1 MSGSGDIPSI
11 PADSTARD
19 GEPISEAEA
28 LRRLRLAD
36 DPSAQY
42 YAAWWLGRNRSVH
55 PDAVPLLQRALGQR
69 RPRDPG
75 AGVEENAVAR
85 NAARALGKLGAMAE
99 PAIPDLLAS
108 LEDDDHGL
116 REAAARALG
125 ELRALEAVA
134 PLLRRLASGPAV
146 AGGHADVA
154 ERLQEPCE
162 ALLEA
167 LGDIGVADTA
177 VVAVIQ
183 PFVDHE
189 RPLIR
194 SAACRALLQLTGEP
208 RWGQLLVEL
217 LQHQQLQVRR
227 AALMDLG
234 AAGWR
239 PALGPIAATLAEN
252 SLKLI
257 ALRGLV
263 ENASAA
269 ALVGLGPTA
278 ARPTGG
284 QLVLVETVA
293 GAETVA
299 PVSALARLSALAT
312 EETVAVLEAMDALL

>member
-1 MSGSGDIPSI
+1 MAAGTADQPIPGNGD
-11 PADSTARD
+11 
-19 GEPISEAEA
+19 PISEEEA
-28 LRRLRLAD
+28 LRRLRLSD

-42 YAAWWLGRNRSVH
+42 YAAWWLGRNRSTH
-55 PDAVPLLQRALGQR
+55 PDTVPLLQEALRQR

-85 NAARALGKLGAMAE
+85 NAARALGKLGDPARA
-99 PAIPDLLAS
+99 AIPDLLAT

-125 ELRALEAVA
+125 ELRAMEAVE
-134 PLLRRLASGPAV
+134 PLRRRLAPGPAV
-146 AGGHADVA
+146 AGAQQPGTP
-154 ERLQEPCE
+154 RLQEPCE

-167 LGDIGVADTA
+167 LGEIGVADPP
-177 VVAVIQ
+177 VLAVIE
-183 PFVDHE
+183 PFVVHE

-194 SAACRALLQLTGEP
+194 SAACRALLQLTGES
-208 RWGQLLVEL
+208 RWGDQLVAL

-239 PALGPIAATLAEN
+239 QALEPITATLAEN

-263 ENASAA
+263 EQPAA
-269 ALVGLGPTA
+269 APGQPDA
-278 ARPTGG
+278 A
-284 QLVLVETVA
+284 
-293 GAETVA
+293 
-299 PVSALARLSALAT
+299 
-312 EETVAVLEAMDALL
+312 TVAVLDVMDALL

>member
-1 MSGSGDIPSI
+1 MAAGATDPSVMAAAGDQ
-11 PADSTARD
+11 AMAGD
-19 GEPISEAEA
+19 PISEQEA
-28 LRRLRLAD
+28 LRRLRLSD

-42 YAAWWLGRNRSVH
+42 YAAWWLGRNRSTH
-55 PDAVPLLQRALGQR
+55 PDTVPLLQAALGQR

-85 NAARALGKLGAMAE
+85 NAARALGKLGAAAQV
-99 PAIPDLLAS
+99 AIPDLLAT
-108 LEDDDHGL
+108 LDDADHGL

-125 ELRALEAVA
+125 DLRAAAAVA
-134 PLLRRLASGPAV
+134 PLTARLASGPAV
-146 AGGHADVA
+146 AGAQEPGTP
-154 ERLQEPCE
+154 RLQEPCE

-167 LGDIGVADTA
+167 LGQIGVADAA
-177 VVAVIQ
+177 VLQVVR

-194 SAACRALLQLTGEP
+194 SAACRALLQLTAEPHWGEH
-208 RWGQLLVEL
+208 LVAL

-239 PALGPIAATLAEN
+239 PALEPIAATLAEN

-263 ENASAA
+263 EQPGASH
-269 ALVGLGPTA
+269 
-278 ARPTGG
+278 
-284 QLVLVETVA
+284 
-293 GAETVA
+293 
-299 PVSALARLSALAT
+299 T
-312 EETVAVLEAMDALL
+312 EDGTVAVLDAMDALL

>member
-1 MSGSGDIPSI
+1 MAASNPRQNSSLQTMSGSGSGSGSGSDGDG
-11 PADSTARD
+11 ANG
-19 GEPISEAEA
+19 GEPITEEEA
-28 LRRLRLAD
+28 LRRLRLTQ

-42 YAAWWLGRNRSVH
+42 YAAWWLGRNRSRH
-55 PDAVPLLQRALGQR
+55 PEAVPLLQEALRQR

-85 NAARALGKLGAMAE
+85 NAARALGKLGSPAAA
-99 PAIPDLLAS
+99 AIPDLLAT

-125 ELRALEAVA
+125 DLRASAAVD
-134 PLLRRLASGPAV
+134 PFCRRLASGPAV
-146 AGGHADVA
+146 AGALQPGTP
-154 ERLQEPCE
+154 RLQEPCE

-167 LGDIGVADTA
+167 LGEIGVGGAA
-177 VVAVIQ
+177 VLAVIQ
-183 PFVDHE
+183 PVVEHE

-194 SAACRALLQLTGEP
+194 SAACRALLQLTGEA
-208 RWGQLLVEL
+208 RWGQQLVVL

-239 PALGPIAATLAEN
+239 PALQPIAATLAEN

-263 ENASAA
+263 ENASA
-269 ALVGLGPTA
+269 P
-278 ARPTGG
+278 
-284 QLVLVETVA
+284 A
-293 GAETVA
+293 GA
-299 PVSALARLSALAT
+299 LSAST
-312 EETVAVLEAMDALL
+312 EAVLAAMDALL